1 MNLSMWIFS
10 DWFGDEVESREISSG
25 RMCIEGIRLYS
36 EEADLNRRILYIGTS
51 DSFFHDGRKNIILK
65 NQNDI
70 ITLKS
75 EDLISSVNK
84 VNDAFFYFNYWYNK
98 CTSLLK
104 DGGTL
109 QELLELST
117 EMFPTP
123 VIIVDSAQTFVAISS
138 PKASFQDSN
147 LWKDSVSSGHVP
159 DEMLKQFNLAHQDC
173 YAYTGIFPVDPEF
186 FFVKSYCKHIFN
198 DSSRCASV
206 ILKVPGEDYSQGRL
220 QIFDVFT
227 NLVRDWIIAFGEEDS
242 VFRIQSYFAKALSG
256 EENGINGM
264 NRQTS
269 LFGWDNGC
277 TKNLYVIETD
287 KELRYLNSQII
298 NEITNESG
306 GVYAMIYDNRIV
318 VLTNRDI
325 VDQISFDTKIRSF
338 LSIHS
343 SRSAVSFSFSDMKSI
358 GQAYNLAVDVLEHN
372 PDTPGVLYS
381 FQENS
386 LRQAAKILAGHGFVT
401 LLHPIVNVLKEYD
414 EKNGSSLYQTLFSY
428 LRNERSNVITS
439 EELFVHRNT
448 LIQRLRKIT
457 SIWNLDL
464 DNPDERFYIL
474 LSLYL
479 DHYFD

>member
-1 MNLSMWIFS
+1 M
-10 DWFGDEVESREISSG
+10 
-25 RMCIEGIRLYS
+25 
-36 EEADLNRRILYIGTS
+36 
-51 DSFFHDGRKNIILK
+51 
-65 NQNDI
+65 
-70 ITLKS
+70 
-75 EDLISSVNK
+75 
-84 VNDAFFYFNYWYNK
+84 
-98 CTSLLK
+98 
-104 DGGTL
+104 
-109 QELLELST
+109 
-117 EMFPTP
+117 
-123 VIIVDSAQTFVAISS
+123 
-138 PKASFQDSN
+138 
-147 LWKDSVSSGHVP
+147 
-159 DEMLKQFNLAHQDC
+159 
-173 YAYTGIFPVDPEF
+173 
-186 FFVKSYCKHIFN
+186 
-198 DSSRCASV
+198 
-206 ILKVPGEDYSQGRL
+206 
-220 QIFDVFT
+220 
-227 NLVRDWIIAFGEEDS
+227 
-242 VFRIQSYFAKALSG
+242 
-256 EENGINGM
+256 
-264 NRQTS
+264 
-269 LFGWDNGC
+269 
-277 TKNLYVIETD
+277 IETD